1 MHITYHTLKGG
12 SMKIRR
18 ELNRQLY
25 KQKIYGCEKGPCFFD
40 EALPDAIRNGDVEK
54 VKLLILS
61 GTATLSAGIR
71 ILTKDEL
78 KNRKYHF
85 MILAAFLAESGID
98 GGLGHD
104 EAYMIAD
111 IYSRKA
117 DRAADS
123 DTLETL
129 FQDMCIDYTKRMQ
142 EIKKENVISIHIRKC
157 IRHIYEDLG
166 ADLSVKGLA
175 AYTNLNPSYLSKL
188 FKQETGDTIKAYVTA
203 AKMDTAQNLLKYSNL
218 SCSEIAA
225 SLGYCSQSAFTYAFR
240 QFTGTTP
247 GKYRG

>member
-1 MHITYHTLKGG
+1 
-12 SMKIRR
+12 MKIRK

-25 KQKIYGCEKGPCFFD
+25 RQKIYGSENSPRYFE
-40 EALPDAIRNGDVEK
+40 EAALDAILNGDVETVKALIYRK
-54 VKLLILS
+54 VL
-61 GTATLSAGIR
+61 TLSAGMR
-71 ILTKDEL
+71 ILSEDKR
-78 KNRKYHF
+78 KNGKYHF
-85 MILAAFLAESGID
+85 MILAAFLAESGIS
-98 GGLGHD
+98 GGLSHD

-117 DRAADS
+117 DRAAACED
-123 DTLETL
+123 LQML
-129 FQDMCIDYTKRMQ
+129 FQDMCLDYAKRFR
-142 EIKKENVISIHIRKC
+142 EIKKKNITSIHIRKC
-157 IRHIYEDLG
+157 IEHIYEDLS
-166 ADLSVKGLA
+166 ADLSTKGLA

-188 FKQETGDTIKAYVTA
+188 FKQETGETVKTYVTA